1 MYKVTGKIKYGAV
14 WDNGKCLATFNK
26 GVAKIKDAKTVEKL
40 KSLGYSAE
48 EIADD
53 GSKKE

>member
-26 GVAKIKDAKTVEKL
+26 GIAKIKDAKTVEKL

-53 GSKKE
+53 ESKKE